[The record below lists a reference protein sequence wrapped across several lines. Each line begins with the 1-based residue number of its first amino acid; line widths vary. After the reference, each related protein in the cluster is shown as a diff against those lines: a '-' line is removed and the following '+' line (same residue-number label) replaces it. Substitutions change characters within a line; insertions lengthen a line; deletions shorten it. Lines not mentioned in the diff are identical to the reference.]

1 MTILLVDDEALALQ
15 AYESQLLAEGL
26 GDIKSCSSGAEAIA
40 ALRAGDVG
48 LMLLDLRMP
57 GMSGEEVLAEATRLQ
72 PDLPVIV
79 VTAVNE
85 AETAMQC
92 VKGGA
97 FDYLVKPV
105 DPARLLTS
113 LHKALEFNEI
123 REENAALANTLI
135 GGGLRDPRAFAEILT
150 GDPRMR
156 SLFRYVESIGQSSQ
170 PVLINGE
177 TGTGKELFAQAI
189 HVASGRKGPLVA
201 VNIAGLDEETF
212 ADTLFGH
219 RRGAFTGADR
229 ERGGLIERAE
239 GGTLFLDEIGELGE
253 RAQVRLLRLLQER
266 EYYPLGSD
274 IPRKSSARVVAATN
288 RDLEA
293 ASRLGT
299 FRQDLYYRLHL
310 HHLAIPPLRQRLADI
325 PALARTFLA
334 EAAEEL
340 GIEAPDLSP
349 SFRAALQGYEF
360 PGNVRELR
368 SLIFE
373 AVTRISVGEDPVV
386 LIPNRPSQAPWSK
399 IAAEATSRAEM
410 DLPSLY
416 ANLDVLPS
424 LDRAEDLLI
433 AEAMSRTSGN
443 RTLAASLLGVTRQT
457 LIRRAKKETAED

>member
-1 MTILLVDDEALALQ
+1 MTILLVDDEPFALQ

-26 GDIKSCSSGAEAIA
+26 GDIKSCSNGAEAVA

-57 GMSGEEVLAEATRLQ
+57 GMSGEEVLAEAIRLR
-72 PDLPVIV
+72 PGLPIIV

-92 VKGGA
+92 VRAGA
-97 FDYLVKPV
+97 FDYLVKPI

-113 LHKALEFNEI
+113 LRKALDFSEI
-123 REENAALANTLI
+123 RKENEALANTLI

-156 SLFRYVESIGQSSQ
+156 SLFRYVESIARSSQ

-189 HVASGRKGPLVA
+189 HAASGREGSLVA

-219 RRGAFTGADR
+219 KRGAFTGADR

-239 GGTLFLDEIGELGE
+239 KGTLFLDEIGELGE
-253 RAQVRLLRLLQER
+253 QAQVRLLRLLQER

-274 IPRKSSARVVAATN
+274 TPRRSSARVVTASN
-288 RDLEA
+288 RDLED

-310 HHLAIPPLRQRLADI
+310 HHLTIPPLRQRLSDI
-325 PALARTFLA
+325 PVLARAFLA
-334 EAAEEL
+334 EAAEDL
-340 GIEAPDLSP
+340 GIEAPELSP
-349 SFRAALQGYEF
+349 SFRAALHGYEF

-368 SLIFE
+368 ALVFE
-373 AVTRISVGEDPVV
+373 AVTQLSVGEDPVA
-386 LIPNRPSQAPWSK
+386 LLSK
-399 IAAEATSRAEM
+399 RLSKVPRSETAVDSTPRDEM

-416 ANLDVLPS
+416 ATLDFLPS
-424 LDRAEDLLI
+424 LDEAEDLLI

-457 LIRRAKKETAED
+457 LIRRAKKAIAED